1 MIKLIVFDFDD
12 TIINNDKVDYQSFKI
27 PFNQLGISAPSSNEI
42 KNLRR
47 KGLLAKEIAS
57 NYLIKTKKTALI
69 EEFLFLRKKFLQSK
83 KSISFFYL
91 KKNIKQLF
99 NQLNRKKIRC
109 AVCSARDNKKFIM
122 MFLKKNKIL
131 KYFSHIYLTEDLE
144 MKIENSISNNRTLIK
159 KFLLNKII
167 KDLKIKSNEIL
178 FIGNSQE
185 DITAAKKLQI
195 NFIYYQNSYLEKLQD
210 KKIDKV
216 NSVFGLKRK
225 INSYIIN

>member
-12 TIINNDKVDYQSFKI
+12 TIINNDKVDYQAFKI
-27 PFNQLGISAPSSNEI
+27 PFKQLGISIPSSNEI
-42 KNLRR
+42 KSLRR

-57 NYLIKTKKTALI
+57 NYLMKTNETALI
-69 EEFLFLRKKFLQSK
+69 EEFLLLRKKFLQNK

-91 KKNIKQLF
+91 KKDIKPLF
-99 NQLNRKKIRC
+99 NQLNRKKINC
-109 AVCSARDNKKFIM
+109 VLCSSRDNKKFIM
-122 MFLKKNKIL
+122 IFLKKNKIV
-131 KYFSHIYLTEDLE
+131 KYFSHIYLIEDLG

-159 KFLLNKII
+159 KLLLNKII
-167 KDLKIKSNEIL
+167 KDLKIRSNEIL

-185 DITAAKKLQI
+185 DITAAKKLKI
-195 NFIYYQNSYLEKLQD
+195 NFVYYQNSYLEKLQD

-216 NSVFGLKRK
+216 NSVSGLKRK